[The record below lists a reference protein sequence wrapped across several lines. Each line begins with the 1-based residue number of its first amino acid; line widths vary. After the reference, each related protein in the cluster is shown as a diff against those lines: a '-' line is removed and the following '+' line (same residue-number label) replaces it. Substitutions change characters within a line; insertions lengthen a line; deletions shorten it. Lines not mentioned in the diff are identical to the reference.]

1 MMDLLQYLPPLASLL
16 GPLHLITY
24 STLLGTELYQ
34 TFVNTKVCYKAL
46 PRTAFTTLQKRVFP
60 VYFRGQILLLLLTA
74 VTVPA
79 SGPFSLVA
87 NEANWIPFAVAG
99 TTALL
104 NLIVY
109 GPRTQRIMV
118 ERIHQGKARRD
129 NSGKKGF
136 CVNTTTETRDKR
148 IFNDITTPSAEMRKL
163 NKLFSRNHAMSKV
176 PLAIIAFFSFC
187 FSSLLF
193 LLSC

>member
-1 MMDLLQYLPPLASLL
+1 MMDLLQYLPPLAGLF
-16 GPLHLITY
+16 GPIHLIAY

-46 PRTAFTTLQKRVFP
+46 PKTAFTTLQKRVFP
-60 VYFRGQILLLLLTA
+60 IYFRGQTLLLLLTA

-79 SGPFSLVA
+79 SGPFSLIA
-87 NEANWIPFAVAG
+87 NKADWIPFAIAG

-118 ERIHQGKARRD
+118 ERIHQ
-129 NSGKKGF
+129 
-136 CVNTTTETRDKR
+136 ETRDKR
-148 IFNDITTPSAEMRKL
+148 TFNDTTTPSTEMRKL
-163 NKLFSRNHAMSKV
+163 NKSFSRNHAMSL
-176 PLAIIAFFSFC
+176 PTPTPPSLSFSI
-187 FSSLLF
+187 LRHGA
-193 LLSC
+193 

>member
-1 MMDLLQYLPPLASLL
+1 MMDLLRYLPPLAGLL
-16 GPLHLITY
+16 GPIHLISY

-60 VYFRGQILLLLLTA
+60 VYFCGQTLLLLLTA

-79 SGPFSLVA
+79 NGPFSLIA
-87 NEANWIPFAVAG
+87 NKANWIPFAIAG
-99 TTALL
+99 ATALL
-104 NLIVY
+104 NLIAY

-118 ERIHQGKARRD
+118 ERIHQ
-129 NSGKKGF
+129 
-136 CVNTTTETRDKR
+136 ETRDKR

-163 NKLFSRNHAMSKV
+163 NKSFSRNHAMSVSGSLSPK
-176 PLAIIAFFSFC
+176 FFTSFLRPVAD
-187 FSSLLF
+187 SHPRQR
-193 LLSC
+193 

>member
-1 MMDLLQYLPPLASLL
+1 MMDLLQNLPPLTGLL

-34 TFVNTKVCYKAL
+34 TFVNTKVCHKAL

-60 VYFRGQILLLLLTA
+60 VYFRGQTLLLLLTA

-79 SGPFSLVA
+79 SGPFSLIA
-87 NEANWIPFAVAG
+87 NEANWIPFTIAG
-99 TTALL
+99 ATALL

-118 ERIHQGKARRD
+118 ERIHQ
-129 NSGKKGF
+129 
-136 CVNTTTETRDKR
+136 ETRDKR

-163 NKLFSRNHAMSKV
+163 NKLFSRNHAMSV
-176 PLAIIAFFSFC
+176 PLAIIVFFSFC

-193 LLSC
+193 FLSC